1 VFDKPPQEMTLQEIE
16 SRLAEIDIEFQ
27 SHEGDDEYDLSEL
40 QDEKNELKNAIANGE
55 YADFK
60 EWE

>member
-1 VFDKPPQEMTLQEIE
+1 VFYKPPQEMTLQEIE

-27 SHEGDDEYDLSEL
+27 SHEGDEEYDLSEL
-40 QDEKNELKNAIANGE
+40 QDEKDELENAIANRE
-55 YADFK
+55 YADFN